1 MELYSHVRVLFS
13 IILGLGVSHL
23 LRGVARIMQHPKQ
36 YRVYWVHLVWA
47 LFLFLYLLHF
57 WWWEFR
63 LRQVPQWNFPLYFFV
78 AMYAILLYLLCT
90 LLFPDE
96 MSDYSGFR
104 DYFYSRKKWIFT
116 FMALL
121 FSVDVADTLIKGLP
135 YFRMLGPVYYA
146 RTLSL
151 LVLSL
156 LAIKIDNPRFQAAFA
171 VIALVFELAFILTA
185 HLTVG

>member
-1 MELYSHVRVLFS
+1 MDLYSHVRVLFS

-36 YRVYWVHLVWA
+36 YRIYWVHLAWA
-47 LFLFLYLLHF
+47 LFLFLYLIHF

-63 LRQVPQWNFPLYFFV
+63 LRQVVQWNFALYFFI
-78 AMYAILLYLLCT
+78 ALYAILLYLLCT

-104 DYFYSRKKWIFT
+104 DYFYSRKKWIFG

-121 FSVDVADTLIKGLP
+121 FAVDVADTLIKGLP
-135 YFRMLGPVYYA
+135 YFRMLGPVYYV
-146 RTLSL
+146 RTVSL

-156 LAIKIDNPRFQAAFA
+156 LAIKIDSPRFQAAF
-171 VIALVFELAFILTA
+171 VVFALVCELGFIVTA